1 MAARRR
7 MATGGGI
14 GGGQPGVTGERKPAV
29 VASLLVTNIGQLV
42 TGDPRLPAPG
52 VVEGAAL
59 AASGDRI
66 AYAGPTS
73 GLDVATGPDTIEVD
87 AHGAA
92 VIPGFVDAHTHLVWL
107 GERSEE
113 YALRAGGASYEEIA
127 EKGGGIRSTVAAT
140 AAGTVEDLATAARE
154 RARRMLRLGT
164 TTVEIKSGYGQS
176 LEAELRQLRAAR
188 ALGEQ
193 ADLPDVVTTYLP
205 LHGLPDGDRVEY
217 LEGVLH
223 EGLRAAAP
231 LAGFVDCFCETGAWG
246 VDECER
252 LLVAAREHGLRAK
265 VHADQRSHSGG
276 SALAA
281 RVGAVSADHLDH
293 ADDEDLRA
301 LAVAGVAGVLLPG
314 ASMVLGGAPPP
325 GRRLLEAGATV
336 ALATDCNPG
345 TCWCE
350 SMPLMVALAVASA
363 GLTPAEALLAATAGG
378 AAALGLTDRG
388 RLLPGLR
395 CDALVLETPNW
406 LDVGYHLGANPVA
419 QVIAAGRLVRR

>member
-1 MAARRR
+1 
-7 MATGGGI
+7 
-14 GGGQPGVTGERKPAV
+14 VTGDRPPGEAATLV
-29 VASLLVTNIGQLV
+29 VVNVGRLV

-52 VVEGAAL
+52 VVEDAAL

-66 AYAGPTS
+66 VYAGPAS
-73 GLDVATGPDTIEVD
+73 GLEVAIGPETIEVD

-113 YALRAGGASYEEIA
+113 YALRAAGASYEEIA
-127 EKGGGIRSTVAAT
+127 EKGGGIRGTVAAT
-140 AAGTVEDLATAARE
+140 ATGTVLELATAARE

-164 TTVEIKSGYGQS
+164 TTIEIKSGYGQS

-188 ALGEQ
+188 TLGEE
-193 ADLPDVVTTYLP
+193 ADLPEVVTTYLP
-205 LHGLPDGDRVEY
+205 LHGLPDGDRAAY
-217 LEGVLH
+217 LEDVLGK
-223 EGLRAAAP
+223 GLGAAAS
-231 LAGFVDCFCETGAWG
+231 LARFVDCFCETGAWE

-252 LLVAAREHGLRAK
+252 LLVAARAHGLRAK

-276 SALAA
+276 AALAA
-281 RVGAVSADHLDH
+281 RVGAVSADHLDY
-293 ADDEDLRA
+293 AGDGDLRG
-301 LAVAGVAGVLLPG
+301 LAKARVTGVLLPG
-314 ASMVLGGAPPP
+314 ASMILGGPPPP
-325 GRRLLEAGATV
+325 GRRLLEAGVTV

-350 SMPLMVALAVASA
+350 SMPLMVSLGVATA

-419 QVIAAGRLVRR
+419 RVIAAGRLLRR